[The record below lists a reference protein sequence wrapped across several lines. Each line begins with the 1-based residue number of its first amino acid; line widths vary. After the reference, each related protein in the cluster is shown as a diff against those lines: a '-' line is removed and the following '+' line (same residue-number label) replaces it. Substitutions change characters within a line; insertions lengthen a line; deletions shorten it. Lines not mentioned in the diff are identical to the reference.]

1 MAVHIAECVL
11 GVFAF
16 NDEGELMASR
26 QFPRDPTEVAG
37 RLASVQM
44 GSPTS
49 EHRELIR
56 ELVKEGEIEFTLESK
71 PLVNRLTREF
81 KGAKFELA
89 IPNRA
94 GSILRGKLRDIA
106 GEVGF
111 PEVDGLLREVNFI
124 LTRLKLKWEA
134 ARRDKLVIQSIDLLD
149 EIDKSINILTGHVRE
164 WYSVHFPE
172 LSRLVPDHQTY
183 LKLVMELGPREKF
196 VPNSVQKVGGLSEE
210 DAKKIA
216 GAGRS
221 SVGAAFDDIDIA
233 AIRDCI
239 REIMSFH
246 DLREKVASY
255 IDGLMAQ
262 VAPNLRAVVGSSI
275 GAKLISLA
283 GSLEKLSRLPA
294 STVQVLGAE
303 KALFRSLKGRAR
315 PPKHGVIFQ
324 YPEVRGSPKK
334 LRGKI
339 ARTLAGKITIAARV
353 DAMAGEFIGDKLVA
367 DLKSRIAMICK
378 RERKSQ

>member
-1 MAVHIAECVL
+1 
-11 GVFAF
+11 
-16 NDEGELMASR
+16 
-26 QFPRDPTEVAG
+26 
-37 RLASVQM
+37 
-44 GSPTS
+44 
-49 EHRELIR
+49 
-56 ELVKEGEIEFTLESK
+56 
-71 PLVNRLTREF
+71 
-81 KGAKFELA
+81 
-89 IPNRA
+89 
-94 GSILRGKLRDIA
+94 
-106 GEVGF
+106 
-111 PEVDGLLREVNFI
+111 VNFI

-196 VPNSVQKVGGLSEE
+196 VPNSVQKVGEICEG

-216 GAGRS
+216 EAARS
-221 SVGAAFDDIDIA
+221 SVGAAFDDIDIT

-239 REIMSFH
+239 REIMGFH
-246 DLREKVASY
+246 ELREKIADY
-255 IDGLMAQ
+255 TDGLMAQ

-283 GSLEKLSRLPA
+283 GGLEKLSRLPA
-294 STVQVLGAE
+294 STVQILGAE
-303 KALFRSLKGRAR
+303 KALFRSLKGKAR

-353 DAMAGEFIGDKLVA
+353 DAMAGEFIGDRLAA
-367 DLKSRIAMICK
+367 DLKSRIAMISK
-378 RERKSQ
+378 KEKSR